1 MITDKSGKVVHL
13 EDSQS
18 DETFVCNSL
27 IPGKEDAA
35 LVRRLVERLDR
46 EAEDLQ
52 VINLEIN
59 NVNVTITINYHPG
72 TVSQTRKRAQISAV
86 LLLGTHSKVQLI
98 VVLLKC
104 KNFCLKLPNSL
115 RLSNVLLLVPLLN
128 VSLLVI

>member
-35 LVRRLVERLDR
+35 LVRRLVERLDS

-52 VINLEIN
+52 IINLEIN

-72 TVSQTRKRAQISAV
+72 TVSQTRKWAQISAV
-86 LLLGTHSKVQLI
+86 LLIDTHSKVQLI
-98 VVLLKC
+98 LVLLK
-104 KNFCLKLPNSL
+104 
-115 RLSNVLLLVPLLN
+115 V
-128 VSLLVI
+128 

>member
-59 NVNVTITINYHPG
+59 NVNVAITINYHTG
-72 TVSQTRKRAQISAV
+72 TVSQTRERAQISAV
-86 LLLGTHSKVQLI
+86 PPIDTHSKVQLI
-98 VVLLKC
+98 VVLLK
-104 KNFCLKLPNSL
+104 
-115 RLSNVLLLVPLLN
+115 V
-128 VSLLVI
+128 